1 MTSSILDLP
10 EILLLIVEYADLPT
24 ISALARTRRHAW
36 QVISNYEASIS
47 AHRLI
52 TFPVPPTGGVLS
64 TKSVDGRDVLPRLS
78 LDTVR
83 ELQRREQRIS
93 TMVRTEFLAA
103 NTTIPSQSRPR
114 YLCRLER
121 AAHLCDHIS
130 DLGCHC
136 DGGECLET
144 GLRGRQA
151 QANFIKTLPAI
162 DLAFLSELS
171 WIGSIGWARSM
182 GTTVN
187 RDPDTKYKSLAF
199 EEMVLR
205 QGSAFLWGYALG
217 SDEFRTRANKQIL
230 SGANEIEDWEVG
242 VGDQL
247 PSLRQTV
254 IRTFM
259 AHKGCE
265 FKDVWTEFDATIAQC
280 C

>member
-1 MTSSILDLP
+1 MASSIFDLP
-10 EILLLIVEYADLPT
+10 EILLLIVEHSDLPT

-36 QVISNYEASIS
+36 QVVLNYEASIS

-52 TFPVPPTGGVLS
+52 SFPVPPTGGVLS
-64 TKSVDGRDVLPRLS
+64 TKRVDGRDVLPRLS
-78 LDTVR
+78 LNTVR

-93 TMVRTEFLAA
+93 TMVRSEFLAT
-103 NTTIPSQSRPR
+103 NTMIPSKSRPR
-114 YLCRLER
+114 YLCYLER
-121 AAHLCDHIS
+121 AAHLCDHIA

-136 DGGECLET
+136 YGEQCIET
-144 GLRGRQA
+144 GLRERQA
-151 QANFIKTLPAI
+151 QANFIKTLPTI

-171 WIGSIGWARSM
+171 WVGSISWARSM

-187 RDPDTKYKSLAF
+187 RDPDTEHKSLAF

-217 SDEFRTRANKQIL
+217 SDEFRAHAEKQIL
-230 SGANEIEDWEVG
+230 NGANEIEDWEAG
-242 VGDQL
+242 MGDQL
-247 PSLRQTV
+247 PSLRQAV
-254 IRTFM
+254 IHTFM

-265 FKDVWTEFDATIAQC
+265 FKDVWTEFDNMVAQC